1 MNEALKKP
9 VILVHSDDYANW
21 VFDKNHPT
29 QGRRF
34 INARN
39 SFLEDAQS
47 AEIRVREVLPKP
59 ASRTDLEL
67 VHSSAYLKE
76 VLDENTC
83 NEWEGNRPD
92 LANLA
97 NLFAGGTMVALEHL
111 LQDEAQIAIHFPG
124 AKHHAQYDRSSGFC
138 VFADFALAAQI
149 ASKRHGKRVAI
160 LDIDAHHGDGTENLT
175 QDSDLIL
182 TYSIHEY
189 GIFPGTGLESFPE
202 DFVFNYPLGTS
213 EGSGELSRD
222 DAALLRGVEKFNSI
236 ASEFEPDLIFV
247 ACGADGHK
255 EDPLSSLKFSV
266 DVYREVA
273 IKLKSSFPNTPFLV
287 GGAGGYLPDTRTPEV
302 WSAFATTISQ
312 R

>member
-1 MNEALKKP
+1 MNEAPIKP

-83 NEWEGNRPD
+83 NEWEGKRPD

-111 LQDEAQIAIHFPG
+111 LQDEAQMATHFPG

-138 VFADFALAAQI
+138 VFADFA
-149 ASKRHGKRVAI
+149 
-160 LDIDAHHGDGTENLT
+160 
-175 QDSDLIL
+175 
-182 TYSIHEY
+182 
-189 GIFPGTGLESFPE
+189 
-202 DFVFNYPLGTS
+202 
-213 EGSGELSRD
+213 
-222 DAALLRGVEKFNSI
+222 
-236 ASEFEPDLIFV
+236 
-247 ACGADGHK
+247 
-255 EDPLSSLKFSV
+255 
-266 DVYREVA
+266 
-273 IKLKSSFPNTPFLV
+273 
-287 GGAGGYLPDTRTPEV
+287 
-302 WSAFATTISQ
+302 
-312 R
+312 

>member
-1 MNEALKKP
+1 MNEAQKKP

-39 SFLEDAQS
+39 SFLEGAQS
-47 AEIRVREVLPKP
+47 AGIRVREVLPKP
-59 ASRTDLEL
+59 ASRTNLEL
-67 VHSSAYLKE
+67 VHSSAYLQE

-97 NLFAGGTMVALEHL
+97 NLFAGGTMVALEYL
-111 LQDEAQIAIHFPG
+111 LRDEAQTAIHFPG

-149 ASKRHGKRVAI
+149 ASKNHGKKVAI

-175 QDSDLIL
+175 QESGSIL

-202 DFVFNYPLGTS
+202 HFVFNYPLGTS
-213 EGSGELSRD
+213 EGSGELLRD
-222 DAALLRGVEKFNSI
+222 DNALQRGVEKFVSI
-236 ASEFEPDLIFV
+236 ASEFQPDLILV

-255 EDPLSSLKFSV
+255 DDPLSSLRFSV
-266 DVYREVA
+266 DGYREVA
-273 IKLKSSFPNTPFLV
+273 IKLKSAFPNTPFLV